1 MVQEIYDAIFGHVTL
16 SGLAA
21 AVVFGAGVAFFEFRK
36 LSKEIES
43 IRDFQRDIAS
53 KVTELEQ
60 RLSESISSDR

>member
-1 MVQEIYDAIFGHVTL
+1 MQGFYDALFGNVTL

-21 AVVFGAGVAFFEFRK
+21 SVIFGAVLIVLEFRK

-43 IRDFQRDIAS
+43 VRTFQNEIAA

-60 RLSESISSDR
+60 RLAEVEYS

>member
-1 MVQEIYDAIFGHVTL
+1 MQRFYDALFGNVTL

-21 AVVFGAGVAFFEFRK
+21 AVIFGAFLIILELRK

-43 IRDFQRDIAS
+43 FRNSQNEIAS

-60 RLSESISSDR
+60 RLTAIEYS